1 MSSTISN
8 VSTIPVIDLAGFLAG
23 QVGARDQAASELR
36 AALEQVGFFQVVNHG
51 VDWAKVEGIYRLAA
65 RYHAL
70 PTEAK
75 APHQMSA
82 TKMGYSP
89 LQGQVRGAK
98 PSLNAAYFL
107 ARPDSSRNQ
116 WPAEGDLPG
125 FRATASD
132 YYGTMDRLGA
142 RLLELY
148 SLAAGMPAEYF
159 GRFFQPSLATL
170 RLSHYPAL
178 HAEVD
183 QWGIDPHTDAGF
195 MTMLPANPVAGLWIR
210 PAGGEW
216 FEPRQEPQSFV
227 VNSGDM
233 LRRWTNEQ
241 FRSTTHRVLNQ
252 SGTDRYAIPFF
263 YDPRVDTVIE
273 CLPSCTDTNHPP
285 KYGPITYRDYLV
297 PFMQRSYVAVLGG
310 ATTDA
315 G

>member
-1 MSSTISN
+1 M
-8 VSTIPVIDLAGFLAG
+8 VSGKDTIPTIDVGDVLADLP
-23 QVGARDQAASELR
+23 GALPDAA
-36 AALEQVGFFQVVNHG
+36 AALCHALEHVGFFQIVNHG
-51 VDWAKVEGIYRLAA
+51 VAWSEVEAIYEMAA

-70 PTEAK
+70 PLDK
-75 APHQMSA
+75 KLPQRMSA

-107 ARPDSSRNQ
+107 ARPTSERNQ
-116 WPAEGDLPG
+116 WPEEDHLPG
-125 FRATASD
+125 FRATVSS
-132 YYGTMDRLGA
+132 YYRAMDRLGS
-142 RLLELY
+142 RLLALY
-148 SLAAGMPAEYF
+148 SVAAGMGPEHF
-159 GRFFQPSLATL
+159 GQFFQPSLATL
-170 RLSHYPAL
+170 RLSHYPPL
-178 HAEVD
+178 PAEVD

-210 PAGGEW
+210 PAGGDW

-233 LRRWTNEQ
+233 LRRWTNER

-273 CLPSCTDTNHPP
+273 CLPSCTDADHPP

-297 PFMQRSYVAVLGG
+297 PFMQRSYVAVLES
-310 ATTDA
+310 ATNNP